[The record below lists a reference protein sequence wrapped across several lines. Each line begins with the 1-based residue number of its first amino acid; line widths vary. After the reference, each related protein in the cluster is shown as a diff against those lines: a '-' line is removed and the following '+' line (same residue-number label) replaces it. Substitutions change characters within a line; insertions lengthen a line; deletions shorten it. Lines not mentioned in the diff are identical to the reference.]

1 MDILAKI
8 KKLQNARGWSE
19 ARLAEEAGLTPSTIS
34 SLYKRNNLPTI
45 PTLQALCSAFGISVA
60 RFFSD
65 GDAPPQGLS
74 KDRAALLEHWDT
86 LTDAQKEA
94 LLHLIKTM

>member
-1 MDILAKI
+1 MDILDKI
-8 KKLQNARGWSE
+8 KKLQNERGWSE

-34 SLYKRNNLPTI
+34 SLYKRGNLPTI
-45 PTLQALCSAFGISVA
+45 PTLQALCAAFGITVA

-65 GDAPPQGLS
+65 GAPRGLS
-74 KDRAALLEHWDT
+74 EDRAALLEHWDT

-94 LLHLIKTM
+94 LLNLIKTM